1 MPELET
7 ARFASLFATPLLEH
21 MWADSAALN
30 AELRDRILEQARRH
44 PGKERTNIG
53 GWHSETG
60 VLEFCGSAG
69 KQLIGRISAM
79 TEEATRRLYAQ
90 FGRSPERLDW
100 VLSAWANIN
109 RRGDFNNLHMHPGAT
124 WSGVYYVAN
133 GEADPDADGTAIN
146 LADPSPAR
154 SNVFFPELT
163 SANVLFKPAPG
174 LMILFPSYVPHSV
187 PPHRGDGPR
196 ISIAF
201 NLRKD
206 PFP

>member
-30 AELRDRILEQARRH
+30 AELRESILEHAHNH

-69 KQLIGRISAM
+69 KRLIGRISAM

-90 FGRSPERLDW
+90 FARPPERLEW
-100 VLSAWANIN
+100 ILSAWANIN
-109 RRGDFNNLHMHPGAT
+109 RRGDF
-124 WSGVYYVAN
+124 
-133 GEADPDADGTAIN
+133 
-146 LADPSPAR
+146 
-154 SNVFFPELT
+154 
-163 SANVLFKPAPG
+163 
-174 LMILFPSYVPHSV
+174 
-187 PPHRGDGPR
+187 
-196 ISIAF
+196 
-201 NLRKD
+201 
-206 PFP
+206 